1 MNSKKPIFALL
12 LSILVVF
19 SCLSAPIA
27 RSGISPA
34 WIDYISLRPA
44 ALLNND
50 EDEDEDDEEDDDE
63 YYDPRLHI
71 PDSVLASWPV
81 DSLAAYADSLLS
93 LNPIDSIR
101 IDEALIPSEVADSI
115 QAVVDSVYRQIFIKD
130 STARAKAEFQRWF
143 DSIPKKEQKK
153 WILENVTIPK
163 QRRKA
168 DSLFRKN
175 HLDFCDALVLPGGL
189 KGAETIT
196 ANTVLRLALQ
206 QQYIQGSII
215 AAICAAPMALAA
227 AGILKGKHATIYPGM
242 QHYLEGAIYHSN
254 AYVVEHDNIIT
265 GCGPAATHLFASAIA
280 KRLVKE
286 PANVDNVI
294 RSMCYEGMPGNIV
307 ANLKF

>member
-1 MNSKKPIFALL
+1 MIYLILADGFEDIEALGTADIL
-12 LSILVVF
+12 RRCGLQVQSLSITGKRVVT
-19 SCLSAPIA
+19 SAH
-27 RSGISPA
+27 G
-34 WIDYISLRPA
+34 
-44 ALLNND
+44 
-50 EDEDEDDEEDDDE
+50 
-63 YYDPRLHI
+63 
-71 PDSVLASWPV
+71 
-81 DSLAAYADSLLS
+81 
-93 LNPIDSIR
+93 
-101 IDEALIPSEVADSI
+101 
-115 QAVVDSVYRQIFIKD
+115 AVV
-130 STARAKAEFQRWF
+130 
-143 DSIPKKEQKK
+143 
-153 WILENVTIPK
+153 
-163 QRRKA
+163 KA

-175 HLDFCDALVLPGGL
+175 HLDFCDALVLPGGM
-189 KGAETIT
+189 KGAETIA

-294 RSMCYEGMPGNIV
+294 RSMCYEGMPGNMV